1 MHEVSIANSIIET
14 VQNLAPKGEN
24 EYVSTV
30 QLKVGQ
36 LSSIEI
42 DALRFS
48 FDIIKSKT
56 SLNKAELIIEVIEGK
71 AQCIDCHQFFPI
83 HSFATPCPKCNSYH
97 IKILE
102 GKEMKIVSF
111 ETERNNEL
119 SH

>member
-14 VQNLAPKGEN
+14 VQNLLPHGAN
-24 EYVSTV
+24 EYVSSV
-30 QLKVGQ
+30 QIKVGE

-48 FDIIKSKT
+48 YDIVKAKT
-56 SLNKAELIIEVIEGK
+56 SLNKAELKIEVIEGK
-71 AQCIDCHQFFPI
+71 AQCIDCNEIFSM

-97 IKILE
+97 IKILQ

-111 ETERNNEL
+111 ETERTR
-119 SH
+119 S

>member
-14 VQNLAPKGEN
+14 VQNLLPQGEN
-24 EYVSTV
+24 EYVSSV
-30 QLKVGQ
+30 QIKVGE

-48 FDIIKSKT
+48 FDIIKAKT
-56 SLNKAELIIEVIEGK
+56 PLHQAELKIEMIKGE
-71 AQCIDCHQFFPI
+71 AQCNDCNEVFSM

-97 IKILE
+97 IKILK

-111 ETERNNEL
+111 ETEGD
-119 SH
+119 HK